1 MDNLREI
8 ARDGLNEL
16 LKAGAGKAA
25 CSLTLID
32 KQELNVD
39 LGEPNL
45 LRTIFDASVNLV
57 AIKDQKK
64 GSTAVNRTDRSA
76 LRQAAADVLAIATA
90 AAPDE
95 AHDIAEAQP
104 PAEFSSGGS
113 RPDLDKMYSRMK
125 ELLREVGAR
134 YPRVVIR
141 QAILD
146 FTRTKKYF
154 LNSNGVDFVT
164 SKGIYRCLVF
174 FCSREGERISSF
186 NITGFSL
193 KDLEQELL
201 DCGSLDTLLRQSTEQ
216 ITTHPLQ
223 GKFTGE
229 VIITPDCLED
239 LIGFLTGAI
248 SDGPFISGTSI
259 YRDKL
264 NRQVAAPLFSLHSR
278 PLDNEICDG
287 YFVTAD
293 GYAAR
298 NSTIVEK
305 GVLKSFLLSL
315 YGSRKTGR
323 PRAAND
329 GGAYVVDPGETD
341 FSDMVRSVEKG
352 ILLARFSGG
361 EPSENGDFAGVAKN
375 SYLIE
380 GGEIKYPLSES
391 MISGNFAEL
400 LMNITAVSRE
410 RINFGNAILPWIS
423 ASGVTVSGK

>member
-1 MDNLREI
+1 M
-8 ARDGLNEL
+8 GP
-16 LKAGAGKAA
+16 G
-25 CSLTLID
+25 T
-32 KQELNVD
+32 
-39 LGEPNL
+39 
-45 LRTIFDASVNLV
+45 
-57 AIKDQKK
+57 
-64 GSTAVNRTDRSA
+64 
-76 LRQAAADVLAIATA
+76 
-90 AAPDE
+90 
-95 AHDIAEAQP
+95 
-104 PAEFSSGGS
+104 
-113 RPDLDKMYSRMK
+113 
-125 ELLREVGAR
+125 
-134 YPRVVIR
+134 PRVVIR

-352 ILLARFSGG
+352 ILLARFSG
-361 EPSENGDFAGVAKN
+361 
-375 SYLIE
+375 
-380 GGEIKYPLSES
+380 ES
-391 MISGNFAEL
+391 PAR
-400 LMNITAVSRE
+400 T
-410 RINFGNAILPWIS
+410 AILRAWPKTATS
-423 ASGVTVSGK
+423 SKAGRSNTP